1 MIVGTAGHIDHG
13 KTALIRALTGVDTD
27 RLKEEK
33 VRGITIDLGFAYLPT
48 PGGRAIGFVDV
59 PGHERFVRTMVAGA
73 SGIDFALLAVA
84 ADDGCKPQTLEH
96 LAILDLLGVNH
107 GLVALTKVDLV
118 LPDRLHAATQEIRTA
133 LAGSALAD
141 AQILPVSAITG
152 AGIET
157 LREQLFAA
165 ADGSV
170 ARPSE
175 NRFRLAIDR
184 CFVLAGVGVVVTGTV
199 LSGVVRVGDRVTISP
214 SGLPARV
221 RSLHAQ
227 NQAADEGRAGDRCA
241 LNLTGEGV
249 ERDAIRRGDV
259 ALDPEL
265 HAPAERIDASLRLL
279 GAEAAALRQGI
290 TVRVHSGATEVGARL
305 VRLDDKPIAP
315 GSVALAQLALDR
327 PIAAAIGDSYVLR
340 DASGQHTLGGGRFLD
355 LRAPARRRRAPER
368 QALLGA
374 LVGTGAAE
382 ALRILLTGPACAC
395 AWRAFARDHALSE
408 AQAAALAQAQ
418 DLTILGSGD
427 DAVALAPDAW
437 ARWRRELAETLSGF
451 HSDNP
456 DVQGQ
461 GREALRLSLQ
471 PRLSEP
477 AFRAALQRLVP
488 GGAIVLDGAFVRL
501 ASHTVRLTAADEALW
516 EEIAPLLADAARFR
530 PPRARDIADLL
541 DEPEDGVRRLL
552 KLAARLGRVDEV
564 AHDHFFLRA
573 TVQEMARIAAEVAI
587 AAPEGSFTAA
597 QFRDQLDNG
606 RKVAIQILEFFDR
619 HGVTQRTG
627 DLRRIGGHA
636 DVFGPP
642 AST

>member
-13 KTALIRALTGVDTD
+13 KTALIRSLTGVDTD

-33 VRGITIDLGFAYLPT
+33 ARGITIDLGFAYLPA
-48 PGGRAIGFVDV
+48 PGGRTIGFVDV

-96 LAILDLLGVNH
+96 LAILDLLGVNR
-107 GLVALTKVDLV
+107 GLVALTKSDLV
-118 LPDRLHAATQEIRTA
+118 SPERLAAATQEIRTA
-133 LAGSALAD
+133 LTGSTLAD
-141 AQILPVSAITG
+141 AEILPVSAVTG
-152 AGIET
+152 AGIEA
-157 LREQLFAA
+157 LRERLFAA
-165 ADGSV
+165 ADRSV
-170 ARPSE
+170 ARPAE

-241 LNLTGEGV
+241 LNLAGESV

-265 HAPAERIDASLRLL
+265 HAPAERIDASLRLP
-279 GAEAAALRQGI
+279 GAEASALRLGM
-290 TVRVHSGATEVGARL
+290 TVRVHSGAAEVGARL
-305 VRLDDKPIAP
+305 VRLDDGPIAP

-327 PIAAAIGDSYVLR
+327 AIAAAVGDSYVLR
-340 DASGQHTLGGGRFLD
+340 DSSGQHTLGGGRFLD
-355 LRAPARRRRAPER
+355 LRAPARKRRAPER

-374 LVGTGAAE
+374 LVGADVAE
-382 ALRILLTGPACAC
+382 ALRILLTSPACAC

-408 AQAAALAQAQ
+408 AQAAALAQTL
-418 DLTILGSGD
+418 DLTILGGGD

-437 ARWRRELAETLSGF
+437 TRWRRELAETLSDF
-451 HSDNP
+451 HSGNP

-488 GGAIVLDGAFVRL
+488 EGTIALDGAFVRL
-501 ASHTVRLTAADEALW
+501 AAHTVRLTAADEALW

-530 PPRARDIADLL
+530 PPRARDIAERLGA
-541 DEPEDGVRRLL
+541 PEDGVRRLL

-573 TVQEMARIAAEVAI
+573 TVQEMAWIATEVAT

-619 HGVTQRTG
+619 HGVTLRTG
-627 DLRRIGGHA
+627 DLRRMGVHA
-636 DVFGPP
+636 DLFGPP
-642 AST
+642 AGT